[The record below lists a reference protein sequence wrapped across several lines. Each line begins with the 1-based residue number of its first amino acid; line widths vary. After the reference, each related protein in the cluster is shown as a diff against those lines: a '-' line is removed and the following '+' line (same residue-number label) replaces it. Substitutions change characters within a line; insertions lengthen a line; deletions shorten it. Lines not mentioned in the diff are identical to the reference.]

1 MATQFILP
9 GTPKKVPGFLTL
21 FNKYVI
27 LYKMHNTIRLDLT
40 PSFCNNWPELAI
52 EANNRLIWHGHVAEK
67 TSLNLMFDSEDINYV
82 TIKYLNKRNGPDIW
96 DTKMNDHGQIIED
109 QNCVL
114 TDIYINRARCGEW
127 LIPTICWKYD
137 DGRTVNNYGFMDLK
151 GSMSIEFPRDV
162 YSWIIQQRQL
172 LSTPTSE
179 KTSSISYKNIYI
191 PQHENQLC
199 LQLID
204 EIKQKIETLNG

>member
-9 GTPKKVPGFLTL
+9 GTFKTVPVFLTL
-21 FNKYVI
+21 LNKYVI
-27 LYKMHNTIRLDLT
+27 LYKMKNIIRLDFT

-52 EANNRLIWHGHVAEK
+52 EANNRSIWHGYVAEK
-67 TSLNLMFDSEDINYV
+67 TSLNLMFDSEDTNCV

-96 DTKMNDHGQIIED
+96 DTKINEAGQIVED

-114 TDIYINRARCGEW
+114 TDIYINRAKCSDW
-127 LIPTICWKYD
+127 LIPNIQWKYNN
-137 DGRTVNNYGFMDLK
+137 GNTVNNYGFMDLT

-162 YSWIIQQRQL
+162 YNWIIQQRQL
-172 LSTPTSE
+172 LTPISE

-191 PQHENQLC
+191 PQHENQMC
-199 LQLID
+199 LQLIN
-204 EIKQKIETLNG
+204 EIKQKIKALND